1 MRADAFKDEGVAFDS
16 EVEAPAAVDP
26 RLPNVSRLIVFFGV
40 KTRMVQVARQVAE
53 LLQKAALDV

>member
-16 EVEAPAAVDP
+16 EVEAPPPLTLACQM
-26 RLPNVSRLIVFFGV
+26 SRASSYFCGV